1 MGYLGTN
8 GYIAMELPPYKAWS
22 CEETE
27 GGASS
32 TTLLGQTLGSRLL
45 WGLSIQELSQ

>member
-22 CEETE
+22 CEETQ

-32 TTLLGQTLGSRLL
+32 PTLLGQTLGSRLL
-45 WGLSIQELSQ
+45 WGLSIQEFSQ